1 MDTELINKLTDE
13 FIAKSNI
20 PRRRWKIKVLKKAI
34 ANYLK
39 YAEFD
44 EKNWYYDVL
53 QDYDELLN
61 E

>member
-1 MDTELINKLTDE
+1 MDTVLINKLTDE
-13 FIAKSNI
+13 FIAKSNM
-20 PRRRWKIKVLKKAI
+20 PKRRWKIKVLKKAI

-44 EKNWYYDVL
+44 ENWFYDVL

-61 E
+61 T